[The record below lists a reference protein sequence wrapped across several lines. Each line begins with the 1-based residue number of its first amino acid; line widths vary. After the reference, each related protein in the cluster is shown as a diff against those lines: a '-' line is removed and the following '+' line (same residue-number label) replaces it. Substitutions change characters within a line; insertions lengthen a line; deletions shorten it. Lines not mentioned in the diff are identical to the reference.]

1 MYIKDFDSFL
11 SNTCA
16 INEGLMDNGKTIKR
30 AFIKRGSK
38 VINGEEVDPEKVI
51 EAVEEAI
58 KGLSFDFGSFF
69 RFVNNFT
76 IIYFWFDKHC
86 KTMCVDDHMNI
97 YISVPFVKFGLK
109 MDTKLI
115 GAVIMHEILHV
126 AFNHLDRGKRWLITK
141 NKPLTKET
149 AHDNNLAADIEV
161 NIALLKKNVVLVDSL
176 VNDIKGLYLKEYS
189 GSVPPMETILEDE
202 KAMEKLRA
210 MSPLEDDENG
220 FKNDKTIE
228 TTSEFDEGYVEMKN
242 KITELVNKYGPEV
255 ALEKLREIG
264 AIDGVEATVSDDI
277 DFNDVLNMNFI
288 VLKTFEEFIN
298 EAKENEQNEQNNMV
312 TREDGY
318 REAIKKA
325 LQEIQSAMNQDD
337 DLDNDDD
344 YTNPGGGPKIK
355 TNIKEDDL
363 KPMNL
368 PGKKKKGKENGGE
381 EGLPSN
387 VRQEGENTEDGEKTD
402 GKEGGDNK
410 EDGKGGED
418 NNSQEDGNN
427 KSKGSGGGGNSGN
440 IKDSIKNDGMDND
453 INVSYGGM
461 KTGEFV
467 DSNSKMTKSLRKT
480 IEKDYGE
487 DFKDIE
493 KIIKSN
499 VENNTK
505 EKIEQRKKDA
515 FARLSKD
522 DALRKAWEEGKK
534 AEEKYKSLWKK
545 ILKRFLQKRTR
556 RAGVDVKDKR
566 IKWYDTRRMT
576 VGQISPQNLK
586 KAQDVQDINVYVDV
600 SGSVY
605 SNMELMKLI
614 AQSLVAFLVEFKYSG
629 INVIP
634 WASTSTGIHKVG
646 SVSEIGKEKAVEQ
659 IIDYIQTG
667 ADECGGGTDLR
678 RACVPEIVATTFQYE
693 KRQKKDDVHIIITDG
708 YTSPD
713 ENGIERYIE
722 SCINSHQKSSSSS
735 LAKNVVKNCIWFLY
749 DNESE
754 EWKNNITQGD
764 LVMIS
769 SKNFIPTE

>member
-11 SNTCA
+11 SNACA

-30 AFIKRGSK
+30 AFIKRGSR
-38 VINGEEVDPEKVI
+38 VINGVEVDPEKVI
-51 EAVEEAI
+51 DAVEDAI
-58 KGLSFDFGSFF
+58 LNLSFDFGSFF
-69 RFVNNFT
+69 KFVNNFT

-109 MDTKLI
+109 MDKKLI

-141 NKPLTKET
+141 NKSLTKET

-161 NIALLKKNVVLVDSL
+161 NIALLKKNVIMVDELVGK
-176 VNDIKGLYLKEYS
+176 IEGLYLKEYS
-189 GSVPPMETILEDE
+189 GSVPPMETILEDDE
-202 KAMEKLRA
+202 AMKKLRA
-210 MSPLEDDENG
+210 MCPLEDENS
-220 FKNDKTIE
+220 KPKEEKTIE
-228 TTSEFDEGYVEMKN
+228 TTSEFDKGYVEMKN
-242 KITELVNKYGPEV
+242 KITELVNKYGPEI

-264 AIDGVEATVSDDI
+264 AVDGVEATVSDDI
-277 DFNDVLNMNFI
+277 NYEDVLNMNFL

-298 EAKENEQNEQNNMV
+298 EAKENEQNNMV
-312 TREDGY
+312 TKEDGY

-325 LQEIQSAMNQDD
+325 LKEIQSALNQDD
-337 DLDNDDD
+337 NDDGD
-344 YTNPGGGPKIK
+344 ESHGGGPKIK

-387 VRQEGENTEDGEKTD
+387 VNQTE
-402 GKEGGDNK
+402 
-410 EDGKGGED
+410 
-418 NNSQEDGNN
+418 EDGNKDDGNDKKEGNDNNDGNGGENNGSEENN
-427 KSKGSGGGGNSGN
+427 KGKGEGNGGKGNSGETV
-440 IKDSIKNDGMDND
+440 KDSIKDSGMNKD
-453 INVSYGGM
+453 IDVSYDGM
-461 KTGEFV
+461 KTGEYV
-467 DSNSKMTKSLRKT
+467 DSNSKMTKSLRHT
-480 IEKDYGE
+480 IQDDYGE
-487 DFKDIE
+487 GFKDVE

-499 VENNTK
+499 IENNTK
-505 EKIEQRKKDA
+505 EKIEQRKKEA

-534 AEEKYKSLWKK
+534 AEEKYKSIWKK
-545 ILKRFLQKRTR
+545 VLKRFLQKRTR

-566 IKWYDTRRMT
+566 IKWYDTRRMS

-646 SVSEIGKEKAVEQ
+646 SVSEIGKDKAVEQ

-667 ADECGGGTDLR
+667 ADECGGGTELR
-678 RACVPEIVATTFQYE
+678 KACVPEIVATTFQYE

-722 SCINSHQKSSSSS
+722 SCINSYQKSSSSS

>member
-11 SNTCA
+11 SNACA

-30 AFIKRGSK
+30 AFIKRGSR
-38 VINGEEVDPEKVI
+38 VINGVEVDPEKVI
-51 EAVEEAI
+51 DAVEDAI
-58 KGLSFDFGSFF
+58 LNLSFDFGSFF
-69 RFVNNFT
+69 KFVNNFT

-109 MDTKLI
+109 MDKKLI

-161 NIALLKKNVVLVDSL
+161 NIALLKKNVIMVDELVGE
-176 VNDIKGLYLKEYS
+176 IEGLYLKEYS
-189 GSVPPMETILEDE
+189 GSVPPMETILEDDE
-202 KAMEKLRA
+202 AMKKLRA
-210 MSPLEDDENG
+210 MCPLEDENS
-220 FKNDKTIE
+220 KPKEEKTIE
-228 TTSEFDEGYVEMKN
+228 TTSEFDKGYVEMKN
-242 KITELVNKYGPEV
+242 KITELVNKYGPEI

-264 AIDGVEATVSDDI
+264 AVDGVEAMVSDDI
-277 DFNDVLNMNFI
+277 NYEDVLNMNFL

-298 EAKENEQNEQNNMV
+298 EAKENEQNNMV
-312 TREDGY
+312 TKEDGY

-325 LQEIQSAMNQDD
+325 LQEIQSALNQD
-337 DLDNDDD
+337 DNDDD
-344 YTNPGGGPKIK
+344 DESYGGGPKIK
-355 TNIKEDDL
+355 TNIKENDL

-387 VRQEGENTEDGEKTD
+387 VNQTEEDG
-402 GKEGGDNK
+402 NK
-410 EDGKGGED
+410 EDGNDKKEGNDDNDGNGGE
-418 NNSQEDGNN
+418 NNGSGENN
-427 KSKGSGGGGNSGN
+427 KSKGEGNGGKGNSGEA
-440 IKDSIKNDGMDND
+440 IKDSIKDSGMNKD
-453 INVSYGGM
+453 IDVSYDGM
-461 KTGEFV
+461 KTGGYV
-467 DSNSKMTKSLRKT
+467 DSNSKMTKSLRHT
-480 IEKDYGE
+480 IQDDYG
-487 DFKDIE
+487 DGFKDVE

-499 VENNTK
+499 IDNNTK
-505 EKIEQRKKDA
+505 EKIEQRKKEA

-534 AEEKYKSLWKK
+534 AEEKYKSIWKK
-545 ILKRFLQKRTR
+545 VLKRFLQKRTR

-614 AQSLVAFLVEFKYSG
+614 AQSLVAFLVELKYSG

-634 WASTSTGIHKVG
+634 WASTSTGIHKVD
-646 SVSEIGKEKAVEQ
+646 SVSEIGKDKAVEQ

-667 ADECGGGTDLR
+667 ADECGGGTELR
-678 RACVPEIVATTFQYE
+678 KACVPEIVATTFQYE

-722 SCINSHQKSSSSS
+722 SCINSYQKSSSSS
-735 LAKNVVKNCIWFLY
+735 LAKSVVKNCIWFLY

>member
-11 SNTCA
+11 SNACV

-38 VINGEEVDPEKVI
+38 VINGVEVDPEKVI
-51 EAVEEAI
+51 DAVEDAI
-58 KGLSFDFGSFF
+58 LDLSFDFGSFF
-69 RFVNNFT
+69 KFVNNFT

-109 MDTKLI
+109 MDKKLI

-161 NIALLKKNVVLVDSL
+161 NIALLKKNVIMVDELVGK
-176 VNDIKGLYLKEYS
+176 IEGLYLKEYS
-189 GSVPPMETILEDE
+189 GSVPPMETILEDDE
-202 KAMEKLRA
+202 AMKKLRA
-210 MSPLEDDENG
+210 MCPLEDENS
-220 FKNDKTIE
+220 KPKEEKTIE
-228 TTSEFDEGYVEMKN
+228 TTSEFDKGYVEMKN
-242 KITELVNKYGPEV
+242 KITELVNKYGPEI

-264 AIDGVEATVSDDI
+264 AVDGVEATVSDDI
-277 DFNDVLNMNFI
+277 NYEDVLNMNFL

-298 EAKENEQNEQNNMV
+298 EAKENEQNNMV
-312 TREDGY
+312 TKEDGY

-325 LQEIQSAMNQDD
+325 LKEIQSALNQDD
-337 DLDNDDD
+337 NDGDES
-344 YTNPGGGPKIK
+344 NGGGPKIK

-387 VRQEGENTEDGEKTD
+387 VNQTKEDG
-402 GKEGGDNK
+402 NK
-410 EDGKGGED
+410 EDGNDKKEGNDDNDGNGGE
-418 NNSQEDGNN
+418 NNGSEENN
-427 KSKGSGGGGNSGN
+427 KGKGEGNVGKGNSGETV
-440 IKDSIKNDGMDND
+440 KDSIKDSGMNKD
-453 INVSYGGM
+453 IDVSYDGM
-461 KTGEFV
+461 KTGEYV
-467 DSNSKMTKSLRKT
+467 DSNSKMTKSLRHT
-480 IEKDYGE
+480 IQDDYGE
-487 DFKDIE
+487 DFKDVE

-499 VENNTK
+499 IENNTK
-505 EKIEQRKKDA
+505 EKIEQRKKEA

-534 AEEKYKSLWKK
+534 AEEKYKSVWKK
-545 ILKRFLQKRTR
+545 VLKRFLQKRTR

-586 KAQDVQDINVYVDV
+586 KAQDIQDINVYVDV

-646 SVSEIGKEKAVEQ
+646 SVSEIGKDKAVEQ

-667 ADECGGGTDLR
+667 ADECGGGTELR

-713 ENGIERYIE
+713 EQGIERYIE

-749 DNESE
+749 DNESK

>member
-11 SNTCA
+11 SNACA

-30 AFIKRGSK
+30 AFIKRGSR
-38 VINGEEVDPEKVI
+38 VINGVEVDPEKVI
-51 EAVEEAI
+51 DAVEDAI
-58 KGLSFDFGSFF
+58 LNLSFDFGSFF
-69 RFVNNFT
+69 KFVNNFT

-109 MDTKLI
+109 MDKKLI

-161 NIALLKKNVVLVDSL
+161 NIALLKKNVIMVDELVGE
-176 VNDIKGLYLKEYS
+176 IEGLYLKEYS
-189 GSVPPMETILEDE
+189 GSVPPMETILEDDE
-202 KAMEKLRA
+202 AMKKLRA
-210 MSPLEDDENG
+210 MCPLEDENS
-220 FKNDKTIE
+220 KPKEEKTIE
-228 TTSEFDEGYVEMKN
+228 TTSEFDKGYVEMKN
-242 KITELVNKYGPEV
+242 KITELVNKYGPEI

-264 AIDGVEATVSDDI
+264 AVDGVEAMVSDDI
-277 DFNDVLNMNFI
+277 NYEDVLNMNFL

-298 EAKENEQNEQNNMV
+298 EAKENEQNNMV
-312 TREDGY
+312 TKEDGY

-325 LQEIQSAMNQDD
+325 LQEIQSALNQD
-337 DLDNDDD
+337 DNDDD
-344 YTNPGGGPKIK
+344 DESYGGGPKIK
-355 TNIKEDDL
+355 TNIKENDL

-387 VRQEGENTEDGEKTD
+387 VNQTEEDG
-402 GKEGGDNK
+402 NK
-410 EDGKGGED
+410 EDGNDKKEGNDDNDGNGGE
-418 NNSQEDGNN
+418 NNGSGENN
-427 KSKGSGGGGNSGN
+427 KSKGEGNGGKGNSGEA
-440 IKDSIKNDGMDND
+440 IKDSIKDSGMNKD
-453 INVSYGGM
+453 IDVSYDGM
-461 KTGEFV
+461 KTGGYV
-467 DSNSKMTKSLRKT
+467 DSNSKMTKSLRHT
-480 IEKDYGE
+480 IQDDYG
-487 DFKDIE
+487 DGFKDVE

-499 VENNTK
+499 IDNNTK
-505 EKIEQRKKDA
+505 EKIEQRKKEA

-534 AEEKYKSLWKK
+534 AEEKYKSIWKK
-545 ILKRFLQKRTR
+545 VLKRFLQKRTR

-634 WASTSTGIHKVG
+634 WASTSTGIHKVD
-646 SVSEIGKEKAVEQ
+646 SVSEIGKDKAVEQ

-667 ADECGGGTDLR
+667 ADECGGGTELR
-678 RACVPEIVATTFQYE
+678 KACVPEIVATTFQYE

-722 SCINSHQKSSSSS
+722 SCINSYQKSSSSS